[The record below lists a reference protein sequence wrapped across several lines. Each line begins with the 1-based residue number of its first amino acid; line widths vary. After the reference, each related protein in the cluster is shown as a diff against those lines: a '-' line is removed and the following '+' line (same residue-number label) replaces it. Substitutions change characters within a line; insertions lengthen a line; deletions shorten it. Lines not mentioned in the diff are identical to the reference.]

1 MFAAMPTRMRAVLF
15 TLGVLILSGSVYF
28 IGKIPALRGADNP
41 LGYAVLFIWFVVF
54 LAYVYFGSVWMAPCQ
69 PLRPAIA
76 RYRRRMGVAMMAYC
90 VALLAS
96 IALLKNGALSGPL
109 LWIAAAA
116 PAGPIL
122 WVLTVMGLYLKE
134 EDDELERAIHVEA
147 MLWGLGVVLGVST
160 VWGFLSNAEVVP
172 APPLFLTFPL
182 FCAAWGFSQ
191 AFIRRRYR

>member
-1 MFAAMPTRMRAVLF
+1 MLAAMPMRWRAVLF
-15 TLGVLILSGSVYF
+15 TVGVVILSGSVF
-28 IGKIPALRGADNP
+28 FVGKFPAVRGGDNP
-41 LGYAVLFIWFVVF
+41 LGYLALFVWFAVF
-54 LAYVYFGSVWMAPCQ
+54 LAYVYFGSAWMTPRQ
-69 PLRPAIA
+69 PLRPAMM
-76 RYRRRMGVAMMAYC
+76 RYRWRMAAAMMTYC
-90 VALLAS
+90 VVLLGS
-96 IALLKNGALSGPL
+96 IALLKNGAPSGPW
-109 LWIAAAA
+109 LWVVAAA

-122 WVLTVMGLYLKE
+122 WVLAVMGVYLRE

-191 AFIRRRYR
+191 AVIRRRYR